1 MKTPIR
7 LLLPTIAFVA
17 AVALAQDANQA
28 PKTPPPSSPP
38 AQNSATTPAVPL
50 PAPSSSGAALFP
62 MPAIPD
68 EDPIGDPV
76 PSSSSSPSGRELFPM
91 PAVAEEENLSVP
103 VTPSPASSR
112 YPELFPMPAVA
123 EEENLSVPVI
133 LSSASSHYPELFPM
147 PAIPEE
153 DHPSTPAPLT
163 EAELEMQALIQ
174 SAIGNNPAVT
184 AANVSVALSAEG
196 IELSGTVASAQA
208 KLAASRL
215 AKSYAA
221 GRKVVDRITVAAN
234 PPEVHPEPAPIRA
247 DSPPTAHQQ
256 HP

>member
-1 MKTPIR
+1 MKSLIR

-28 PKTPPPSSPP
+28 QKTPPPSSPP
-38 AQNSATTPAVPL
+38 AQDSATTPAANW
-50 PAPSSSGAALFP
+50 PATSSPRAALFP

-68 EDPIGDPV
+68 EDPADDPV

-91 PAVAEEENLSVP
+91 PAVPEEGSLGVS
-103 VTPSPASSR
+103 VTP
-112 YPELFPMPAVA
+112 
-123 EEENLSVPVI
+123 
-133 LSSASSHYPELFPM
+133 SSASSRYPELFPM

-184 AANVSVALSAEG
+184 AANVTVAFSAEG

-234 PPEVHPEPAPIRA
+234 PPEMHPEPSQVRA
-247 DSPPTAHQQ
+247 DSPATAHQQ